1 MSKFLGIYL
10 FLLSVLIGFELFAG
24 IAVAPAI
31 FHPENSVGT
40 GVLSQFQ
47 SGQIMS
53 GIFIKMNK
61 FLLIVSILSF
71 LFEMINF
78 ANNKTQKFNIKFS
91 TIMIATINLLLAL
104 AFILYFTDYILNAQS
119 IGVNAIQTDE
129 FRQIHSASELC
140 IKILLVLQVI
150 LFFIKFQTI
159 KMAKS
164 DEI

>member
-1 MSKFLGIYL
+1 MIKFLGIYL

-78 ANNKTQKFNIKFS
+78 ANNKAQKFNIKFS
-91 TIMIATINLLLAL
+91 TIAMINLLLAL

-119 IGVNAIQTDE
+119 IGVSAIQTDE

>member
-61 FLLIVSILSF
+61 F
-71 LFEMINF
+71 
-78 ANNKTQKFNIKFS
+78 
-91 TIMIATINLLLAL
+91 
-104 AFILYFTDYILNAQS
+104 
-119 IGVNAIQTDE
+119 
-129 FRQIHSASELC
+129 RQIHSASELC
-140 IKILLVLQVI
+140 IKILLVLQVV